1 MIRKVGLAV
10 LVTALIVAA
19 CGRQVTFPKYA
30 ANGGL
35 ASGFMSVRF
44 TVAAPF
50 AFSTYDYIIV
60 FNTTGNGLTPLPNGG
75 AQANYAA
82 FSDAIVVSG
91 NANGA
96 VQAVPVQ
103 FVTSQGTS
111 LPPYVYPLNG
121 VPGQDFMFN
130 VNSNGQDTQFQ
141 VTFFRKVFSLYTATA
156 SPAPTATPTSTASP
170 TPPPTS
176 IWKINCFVT
185 SPGAAG
191 SSLSNYTPVDSLG
204 IGGGTDTSFSSPNLD
219 TTTVFDMTVNALA
232 QNAPTQSAVIT
243 SCEFQNTP

>member
-1 MIRKVGLAV
+1 M
-10 LVTALIVAA
+10 
-19 CGRQVTFPKYA
+19 TFPKYA

-82 FSDAIVVSG
+82 FSDAIIVSG
-91 NANGA
+91 NAGGA

-103 FVTSQGTS
+103 FVTTGGTN
-111 LPPYVYPLNG
+111 LPPVVYPLIG
-121 VPGQDFMFN
+121 IPGQDLMFN
-130 VNSNGQDTQFQ
+130 ANSNGLQTQFQ
-141 VTFFRKVFSLYTATA
+141 VSFLRKIFSLYTATA
-156 SPAPTATPTSTASP
+156 SPSPTPTPTSTASP
-170 TPPPTS
+170 TPTPS
-176 IWKINCFVT
+176 AQSVWKINCFVT
-185 SPGAAG
+185 SPGTSG
-191 SSLSNYTPVDSLG
+191 QSFSNYTPVDSLG
-204 IGGGTDTSFSSPNLD
+204 LGGGTDTSFNSPLLA
-219 TTTVFDMTVNALA
+219 TTTQFDTTVNAAA